1 MKKFTKEMS
10 TYLKDGQTQRKRLE
24 LLGNEVCNLSPS
36 DRFPHL
42 YLFAN
47 PGIGK
52 THTINESMKKHRIKN
67 FNITGNISMFQ
78 FGVKLAVINHDNP
91 SNIIKYITIDDCNE
105 MLKNT
110 ENINIV
116 KNMLSDEKAYT
127 YNKNMRTLLQS
138 LTPKE
143 SVAVRSHT
151 SELGGFRVP
160 LNNFVFIFT
169 SNTKLPSDDEV
180 RNERGLHLNA
190 IYSRV
195 MYKDYTMKSTTLWGY
210 ISDIIL
216 NTNAIPKSIPKLIKQ
231 DLCWFLYE
239 NWESLNERSVRTA
252 QKMIQ
257 EYTKHKIAYISI
269 WENECKK

>member
-24 LLGNEVCNLSPS
+24 LLGNEVCNLSPK
-36 DRFPHL
+36 DKFPHL

-52 THTINESMKKHRIKN
+52 THTINASMKKHSIAN
-67 FNITGNISMFQ
+67 YNVTGNISMFQ
-78 FGVKLAVINHDNP
+78 FGVKLAVINHTTP

-116 KNMLSDEKAYT
+116 KNMLADEKAYT
-127 YNKNMRTLLQS
+127 YNKNMRTLSQS
-138 LTPKE
+138 LTPLE
-143 SVAVRSHT
+143 AAAVKSHT
-151 SELGGFRVP
+151 SGIGGFRVP

-195 MYKDYTMKSTTLWGY
+195 MYRDYTMKPTTLWGY
-210 ISDIIL
+210 ISDILL
-216 NTNAIPKSIPKLIKQ
+216 NTNAIPKTIPKTIKEE
-231 DLCWFLYE
+231 LCWFLFE
-239 NWESLNERSVRTA
+239 NWDSLTERSVRSA

-257 EYTKHKIAYISI
+257 EYTKHKIGYKVI
-269 WENECKK
+269 WEQEFKK